1 MNKSIKYTRN
11 TLIDEVED
19 DSSNLKTDQENLNIS
34 GCADI
39 QNYYYQKETNN
50 SKQNTPLSKLILEIK
65 FVRSIA
71 LFAYICLRILVYGH
85 EYVVKFNIR
94 TNFY

>member
-11 TLIDEVED
+11 TLIDEAED
-19 DSSNLKTDQENLNIS
+19 DSSHLKTDQENLNIS
-34 GCADI
+34 GCSDI

-50 SKQNTPLSKLILEIK
+50 SKKNTPLSKLILEIK
-65 FVRSIA
+65 FVWYIA
-71 LFAYICLRILVYGH
+71 LFVYICLRILVYGH

-94 TNFY
+94 TIFY

>member
-19 DSSNLKTDQENLNIS
+19 DSSHLKNDQENLNIS
-34 GCADI
+34 GCADS

-50 SKQNTPLSKLILEIK
+50 SKQNTPLSKLI
-65 FVRSIA
+65 
-71 LFAYICLRILVYGH
+71 
-85 EYVVKFNIR
+85 
-94 TNFY
+94 